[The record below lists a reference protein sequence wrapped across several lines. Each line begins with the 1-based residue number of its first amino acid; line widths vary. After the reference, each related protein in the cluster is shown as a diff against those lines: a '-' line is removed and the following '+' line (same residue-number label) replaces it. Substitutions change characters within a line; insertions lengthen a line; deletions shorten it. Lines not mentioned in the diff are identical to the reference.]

1 MMRWTVL
8 TVVTLVSVLALQLGP
23 AAAGDGLEVKS
34 YNGTTYVSGGAGEDE
49 RQALQSVA
57 GGYPLKIVGALSTGD
72 YVADARIVIRNA
84 RGEKVLDARTDGPW
98 LFARLAPGVYQ
109 VESVY
114 GGEMRRQTVRIGNT
128 GQTVV
133 MMRWPEEADR

>member
-1 MMRWTVL
+1 MTRWIGVAI
-8 TVVTLVSVLALQLGP
+8 VTLVSVLALQLGA
-23 AAAGDGLEVKS
+23 AAAGDGLEVKN
-34 YNGTTYVSGGAGEDE
+34 YNGTTYMSGGAGEDE

-57 GGYPLKIVGALSTGD
+57 GDYPLKIVGALSTGD
-72 YVADARIVIRNA
+72 YVADARVVIRNA

-109 VESVY
+109 VESIY
-114 GGEMRRQTVRIGNT
+114 GGEMRRQTVRVGSG

-133 MMRWPEEADR
+133 MMRWPEDSDR